1 MPALEL
7 DWSKQ
12 THAMIPTVSLL
23 RQLGLDEALD
33 VATAVDTACTEL
45 HIVSEGSLKAKV
57 LALCAQLHV
66 DLNKSED

>member
-1 MPALEL
+1 
-7 DWSKQ
+7 
-12 THAMIPTVSLL
+12 MIPTVSLL
-23 RQLGLDEALD
+23 RQGGRGEALD

-45 HIVSEGSLKAKV
+45 HIVSEGSLKDSM